1 MKFILLVSLIALST
15 WLAELIFPWWSA
27 ALCAALLTSLIPT
40 RGFKAF
46 LSGFLGVG
54 LLWLFGAL
62 LFSIQTDYILTQKV
76 AELMQLGSSG
86 VLIVIT
92 ALIGALTGG
101 LGALTGHQLRM
112 LLKSRKRR
120 KGSRY
125 RSSY

>member
-1 MKFILLVSLIALST
+1 MKFLSLVLLIALCSY
-15 WLAELIFPWWSA
+15 LAELVFPWWSA
-27 ALCAALLTSLIPT
+27 ALCAAILASLIAT

-62 LFSIQTDYILTQKV
+62 FISIQTDYILTERV

-86 VLIVIT
+86 LLIVVT
-92 ALIGALTGG
+92 AFIGALTGG

-112 LLKSRKRR
+112 LLRSRKRN

-125 RSSY
+125 HSSF